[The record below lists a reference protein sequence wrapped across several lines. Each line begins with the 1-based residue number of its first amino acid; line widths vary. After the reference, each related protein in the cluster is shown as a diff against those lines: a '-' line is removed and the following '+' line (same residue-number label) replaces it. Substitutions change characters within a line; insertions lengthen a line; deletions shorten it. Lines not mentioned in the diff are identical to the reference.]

1 MVFKKILSLLIA
13 AGLTMGGAL
22 AADHH
27 HEHDHHA
34 GTSAQLMLQESG
46 AKWSTDVPLR
56 SGMEQ
61 IRKRMGDSLEDIHA
75 GKLASPQYA
84 KLAREVRGDI
94 NTIIAN
100 CKLDPK
106 ADEQL
111 HLILGRMLA
120 GVERMGG
127 KSKAGRHQ
135 GAVGILKALD
145 DYSAYFDHPGWGRIQ
160 H

>member
-34 GTSAQLMLQESG
+34 GTPAKLMLQENG
-46 AKWSTDVPLR
+46 AKWSTDAPLR

-61 IRKRMGDSLEDIHA
+61 IRKRMNESLEDIHA
-75 GKLASPQYA
+75 GKLTSTQYG
-84 KLAREVRGDI
+84 KLARAVRGEI
-94 NTIIAN
+94 NTIIAK
-100 CKLDPK
+100 CKLDQK

-111 HLILGRMLA
+111 HLILGEILA

-127 KSKAGRHQ
+127 KSKAGRHE
-135 GAVGILKALD
+135 GAAGILKALE
-145 DYSAYFDHPGWGRIQ
+145 DYAAYFDHPGWEPIQ